1 MHIVCIARH
10 PMLSEHIASLCASA
24 GGVGKPAVGADE
36 GMRLAR
42 AVRPHAVLCEVDL
55 LVPETMRT
63 WESDPEL
70 GGIPLLAVSLTR
82 RQNEVPM
89 LAGAPV
95 AGYLYLPTLA
105 DCDLGRALSA
115 ATRGVPAG
123 PSDAYRW
130 NETVERTPVA

>member
-10 PMLSEHIASLCASA
+10 PILSEHIAALCVAA
-24 GGVGKPAVGADE
+24 GGIGKTAVGADE

-42 AVRPHAVLCEVDL
+42 AISAHAVLCEVDL
-55 LVPETMRT
+55 LVPEIMRA
-63 WESDPEL
+63 WEADAQL

-105 DCDLGRALSA
+105 DSDLARALTA
-115 ATRGVPAG
+115 AARGVPSA
-123 PSDAYRW
+123 PSGAYRW
-130 NETVERTPVA
+130 STTGEPTPVA

>member
-10 PMLSEHIASLCASA
+10 PILSEHIAALCVAA
-24 GGVGKPAVGADE
+24 GGIGRPAVGADE

-42 AVRPHAVLCEVDL
+42 AISAHAVLCEVDL
-55 LVPETMRT
+55 LMPETMRA
-63 WESDPEL
+63 WESDPQL

-105 DCDLGRALSA
+105 DCDLGRALVA
-115 ATRGVPAG
+115 AARGVPSV
-123 PSDAYRW
+123 PPNSYRW
-130 NETVERTPVA
+130 STTVEPTPVA

>member
-10 PMLSEHIASLCASA
+10 PMLSEHIAALCVAA
-24 GGVGKPAVGADE
+24 GGVGRPAVGTDE

-42 AVRPHAVLCEVDL
+42 AIAPHAVLCEVDL
-55 LVPETMRT
+55 LAPETMRA
-63 WESDPEL
+63 WEADSQL
-70 GGIPLLAVSLTR
+70 GVIPLLAVSLTR

-105 DCDLGRALSA
+105 DSDLGRALTA
-115 ATRGVPAG
+115 AARGVPSS
-123 PSDAYRW
+123 PSGAYRW
-130 NETVERTPVA
+130 AATAEPTPVA